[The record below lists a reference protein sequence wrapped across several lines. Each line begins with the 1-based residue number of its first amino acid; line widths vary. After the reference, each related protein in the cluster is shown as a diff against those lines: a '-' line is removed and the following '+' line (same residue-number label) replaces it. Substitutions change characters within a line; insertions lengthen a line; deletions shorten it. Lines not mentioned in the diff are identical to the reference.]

1 MTEAQD
7 FASALSTALGQIA
20 GHAPAA
26 PGAPIPKIRSVS
38 RARPVV
44 LLLARTALPG

>member
-26 PGAPIPKIRSVS
+26 PGAPIPKNPFSVA
-38 RARPVV
+38 RAPVV